1 MNSVDFSWMIIL
13 LFISAWLWRLGFCSA
28 TLMHLCES
36 GFGNVVM
43 CCAASDTKKPSKSG
57 MSSQRAS
64 WLRCIC
70 IKSSLICNFNHL
82 QIWFR
87 CSLSYFAVRLMSS
100 NILKSSKFNFWEAE
114 TRECLLLLLKDDLNQ
129 QLSINQSNFIYTLLF
144 KQTKSVLQGIE
155 KKLKTIEKVILK
167 TELKNFQ
174 DRNNI
179 WIVTIIKVKIN
190 I

>member
-1 MNSVDFSWMIIL
+1 MWILVEWLFCYLFQRDCGGLDSAQPLWCTSVSLD
-13 LFISAWLWRLGFCSA
+13 LGMLSC
-28 TLMHLCES
+28 
-36 GFGNVVM
+36 VVLPV
-43 CCAASDTKKPSKSG
+43 TQKKPSKSG